1 MRLLKGDELLFLQLW
16 CSGYIGAKLGVPVA
30 GSFTLLLDCL
40 IMFILLV
47 AVIIAV
53 LRAWRPPD
61 RDTLF
66 ADFVWLM
73 AILKAFEFG
82 VNAGSAALI
91 AALVPALT
99 TLVSPFLLGEMNDRL
114 RWCGIGVGFAGVL
127 VFVASDMHLSGTTRL
142 LV

>member
-1 MRLLKGDELLFLQLW
+1 
-16 CSGYIGAKLGVPVA
+16 
-30 GSFTLLLDCL
+30 
-40 IMFILLV
+40 MFILLV

-53 LRAWRPPD
+53 LREWRPPD

-66 ADFVWLM
+66 ANFVWLM

-91 AALVPALT
+91 AALQPALT

>member
-30 GSFTLLLDCL
+30 GTFTLLLYCL
-40 IMFILLV
+40 IMVILLV

-53 LRAWRPPD
+53 LREWRPPD

-66 ADFVWLM
+66 ANFVWLM

-82 VNAGSAALI
+82 LNAGSAALI
-91 AALVPALT
+91 AALSQP
-99 TLVSPFLLGEMNDRL
+99 
-114 RWCGIGVGFAGVL
+114 
-127 VFVASDMHLSGTTRL
+127 
-142 LV
+142 